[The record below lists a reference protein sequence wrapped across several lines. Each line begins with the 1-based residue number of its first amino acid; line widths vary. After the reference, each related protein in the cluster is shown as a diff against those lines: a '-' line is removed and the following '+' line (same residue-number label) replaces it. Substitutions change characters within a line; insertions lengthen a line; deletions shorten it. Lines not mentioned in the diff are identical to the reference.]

1 MPTQED
7 AWQHYPPRDVMDA
20 ILIVNAGS
28 SSVKSQVFDAVGPR
42 RLLKGQIDGIGTKP
56 RLRAEAADGR
66 VLIDQRYPP
75 DQVNDVPAAL
85 SVAGGWLRE
94 AQKLQPTSVGH
105 RVVHG
110 GPKYDQPILIDAAVL
125 AELERYV

>member
-7 AWQHYPPRDVMDA
+7 ASQHYPPRSAMRA
-20 ILIVNAGS
+20 TGTILVVNAGS
-28 SSVKSQVFDAVGPR
+28 SSVKFQVFEATGPR

-56 RLRAEAADGR
+56 RMRAEAADR
-66 VLIDQRYPP
+66 HRLVDKSYPP
-75 DQVNDVPAAL
+75 KQVNDVQAAL
-85 SVAGGWLRE
+85 SIAGVWLRE

-110 GPKYDQPILIDAAVL
+110 GPKFDQPMLI
-125 AELERYV
+125 